1 MLISIVVLCTLCEA
15 IFTSLEVAL
24 GAVSRAR
31 LRSLIEGE
39 QAAGQSRSL
48 AASRATRVLRILD
61 RPDRLALAFIT
72 VTSLSLW
79 TAATLLTWYALIGD
93 WPLWTL
99 PLELTGVLFLA
110 EVLPLLV
117 AANHPETVALRGIG
131 LAEFSLTVLS
141 PLLHIIG
148 GLGYGTA
155 RILGAGP
162 GVSPHVTEGE
172 LRSALA
178 TAEEEGVIESDERA
192 LLEGAMDFREKV
204 VREVMTPRIDII
216 GVPADAGMMA
226 VLAVA
231 MQERHSRLPVYEGTL
246 DRIIGIVA
254 AKDTLPYLREDQTS
268 TARCARDV
276 MRPVF
281 FVPEEKRIAP
291 TLDELRHQRTLMAI
305 VVDSDGG
312 TAGLVTLEDF
322 LEEIVGEIQDEHD
335 TEEPPLR
342 VLDAG
347 TSAAGDE
354 ARAILCD
361 AGVTVR
367 ECERFWQKSFT
378 EAITLC
384 DSEDEVADAS
394 MSLAA
399 LALQLFESVPQA
411 GDRVDAGYATNRAAN
426 TSTSSNQ
433 PRCRLELEIAAM
445 DGPRIEE
452 VKLEKVPV

>member
-1 MLISIVVLCTLCEA
+1 MLIAIAVLCTLCEA

-31 LRSLIEGE
+31 LRALIEEE
-39 QAAGQSRSL
+39 QAVAQPRS
-48 AASRATRVLRILD
+48 AAARRAARVLKMLD
-61 RPDRLALAFIT
+61 RPDRLALIFIT

-79 TAATLLTWYALIGD
+79 TVATLLTWQSLAADWPVWVLPLALI
-93 WPLWTL
+93 
-99 PLELTGVLFLA
+99 GVLFLA

-117 AANHPETVALRGIG
+117 AANHPESVALRGIG
-131 LAEFSLTVLS
+131 LAELSLTVLA
-141 PLLHIIG
+141 PLLQLVS

-155 RILGAGP
+155 RLLGAGP

-216 GVPADAGMMA
+216 GVPADADMMA
-226 VLAVA
+226 VLQVA

-254 AKDTLPYLREDQTS
+254 AKDLLPYLRLDGTS
-268 TARCARDV
+268 TPRCARDV
-276 MRPVF
+276 ARPAF

-342 VLDAG
+342 VLDGIGEMEDAP
-347 TSAAGDE
+347 
-354 ARAILCD
+354 RAILCD

-367 ECERFWQKSFT
+367 ECERFWQKSFN
-378 EAITLC
+378 EAITLHEA
-384 DSEDEVADAS
+384 DDEVADAS
-394 MSLAA
+394 LSLSA
-399 LALQLFESVPQA
+399 LSLQLFESVPRV
-411 GDRVDAGYATNRAAN
+411 GDRVAAGSIVSRATPA
-426 TSTSSNQ
+426 SGH
-433 PRCRLELEIAAM
+433 PRGRLELEVAAM

-452 VKLEKVPV
+452 VKLEKVVDSSS